1 METKNL
7 EEILDA
13 YIYSTDL
20 DKFIQVNYNT
30 LSKLIIRLESISDK
44 TSQESLNVI
53 NAIRKLEKLLEIK

>member
-13 YIYSTDL
+13 YIYLTDL